1 MISVI
6 KPEMA
11 AKLLEPPKADDEDG
25 KELNQSWIKFFV
37 IFGVVLLL
45 SVVMFIEQLLTDRR
59 FLATSGALCA
69 FAFVMLLYVTVK
81 FISVKVM
88 LPKKFNKAIGKYGRD
103 NLIAQLSE
111 SSTFGFFINED
122 YYDNLL
128 VLTRDYLLGANEFVI
143 ALSEISEMI
152 VSKVDLSEERIK
164 RMHDERGKN
173 VLRCVFAMDLTMT
186 DGTRRRQLFAIS
198 SYDLNDFFGY
208 LNQRAPQIRISY
220 KRT

>member
-37 IFGVVLLL
+37 IFGVFFLL
-45 SVVMFIEQLLTDRR
+45 SVVMLIEEVINGGR
-59 FLATSGALCA
+59 FLAVSTTMAA

-81 FISVKVM
+81 FISVKVV
-88 LPKKFNKAIGKYGRD
+88 LPKKFNKAIEKYGRG

-128 VLTRDYLLGANEFVI
+128 VLTRDYLLGANEFVF
-143 ALSEISEMI
+143 ALSEVSEMI
-152 VSKVDLSEERIK
+152 VSKVDFPEERIK
-164 RMHDERGKN
+164 KMHDERGKN

-186 DGTRRRQLFAIS
+186 NGSRRRQLFAIS